1 MKMFIKNMLSYYYEV
16 AYKSWN
22 LLLYYKNISINSN
35 IKQSF
40 LFGLILNKLNIDL
53 NNLPVSD
60 ENSHFNFALGI
71 FILSLIC
78 LLCFINV
85 VGYLTS
91 IILVRKYD
99 IETKFPKLKTIIRY
113 FENGS
118 LIFILIEGTL
128 CLIILI
134 YIVVM
139 SLLEITTI

>member
-1 MKMFIKNMLSYYYEV
+1 MKMFIFLKNVL
-16 AYKSWN
+16 AQGCN
-22 LLLYYKNISINSN
+22 LLLYYKNINFNSN

-53 NNLPVSD
+53 NNLPISD

-78 LLCFINV
+78 LLCFMNV

-91 IILVRKYD
+91 IILIRKYD

-118 LIFILIEGTL
+118 LIFIIIEGTL

-134 YIVVM
+134 YIVVI
-139 SLLEITTI
+139 SLLEITTF

>member
-1 MKMFIKNMLSYYYEV
+1 MFIFLKNV
-16 AYKSWN
+16 WAKGCN
-22 LLLYYKNISINSN
+22 LFNFNSN

-40 LFGLILNKLNIDL
+40 LFGFLLNKLNIDL
-53 NNLPVSD
+53 NNLPVSN

-78 LLCFINV
+78 LLCFMNV

-91 IILVRKYD
+91 IILIRKYD

-118 LIFILIEGTL
+118 LIFIIIEGTL

-139 SLLEITTI
+139 SLLEITTV

>member
-1 MKMFIKNMLSYYYEV
+1 MFIKNLF
-16 AYKSWN
+16 N
-22 LLLYYKNISINSN
+22 LFLYFKKICINSN

-40 LFGLILNKLNIDL
+40 LFGLLLNKLNIDL

-60 ENSHFNFALGI
+60 ENSHFNFAFGI

-91 IILVRKYD
+91 IILIRKYD
-99 IETKFPKLKTIIRY
+99 ILGGACKFPKFKTIIRY
-113 FENGS
+113 FENAS
-118 LIFILIEGTL
+118 LIFIIIEGTL

-134 YIVVM
+134 FIVVM
-139 SLLEITTI
+139 SLLEITTL